1 MAEVGFRNL
10 EAAGAPRWGGEA
22 IGVAQAIQCEL
33 GLEPMA
39 RPFLPAI
46 EQLVPPREAELRLR
60 ADLPSWQTHFTSDDY
75 TDMTWHAPAMRLY
88 VGRPAL
94 AAPAGF
100 VYPDWVMNALGGIPA
115 TIDPMIGTAAKT
127 IAGSLLE
134 LMQDR
139 AMLDRAK
146 AEFVE
151 RTGGG
156 IGGERWLAPWC
167 DYEPPLEFP
176 WPEYIET
183 PRGRSWRIPETA
195 EDRALARPA

>member
-1 MAEVGFRNL
+1 
-10 EAAGAPRWGGEA
+10 
-22 IGVAQAIQCEL
+22 
-33 GLEPMA
+33 
-39 RPFLPAI
+39 
-46 EQLVPPREAELRLR
+46 
-60 ADLPSWQTHFTSDDY
+60 
-75 TDMTWHAPAMRLY
+75 
-88 VGRPAL
+88 
-94 AAPAGF
+94 
-100 VYPDWVMNALGGIPA
+100 MNALGGIPA